1 MDVVNDPNGADCGIT
16 VLKRSVNYYYLVRN
30 KRQSTIMLPNVT
42 VDQSLVTA
50 INDVLPAIM
59 NVSLDGGE

>member
-1 MDVVNDPNGADCGIT
+1 MDVVNDPDGADCGIII
-16 VLKRSVNYYYLVRN
+16 LKRSVDYYYRVRN

-42 VDQSLVTA
+42 IDQSLVTA